1 MVMLRLSFGVIILS
15 GIILQQTVIML
26 LLMLVGIIC
35 NKTKIISPQSNRE
48 LSKFVLQVVN
58 PIMIFM
64 SYQTD
69 LEAELVKNLLLTFA
83 LSVMSFAL
91 MIPIVYILIPKKEGR
106 ETEIERFSAIYS
118 NCGFMGLPLAN
129 AMFGSEGVFYLTAY
143 ITVFNIIAWT
153 HGIILLTGE
162 RDFKRVIKVFYS
174 PTIIAIS
181 LGLICFFLQ
190 LRLPEL
196 PSRVLKYIS
205 DLNTP
210 LAMIVSGVSM
220 AETKIKDTL
229 KSTGVYKT
237 CTIKLIILPAIIAL
251 VLSLLPISEKVALIV
266 LVASSSPPATM
277 CTLQCLRYGKNHL
290 YSSEIFTMGT
300 IFSVLSLPICVK
312 FTEYLTKILG

>member
-1 MVMLRLSFGVIILS
+1 
-15 GIILQQTVIML
+15 ML
-26 LLMLVGIIC
+26 LLMLIGVIC
-35 NKTKIISPQSNRE
+35 SKAKIISAQSNRE

-58 PIMIFM
+58 PIMIFT

-83 LSVMSFAL
+83 LSVMSFAV
-91 MIPIVYILIPKKEGR
+91 MIPIVYLLIPKKDGR

-143 ITVFNIIAWT
+143 ITVFNIIVWT

-174 PTIIAIS
+174 PTIIAIA
-181 LGLICFFLQ
+181 LGIICFFLQ
-190 LRLPEL
+190 LRIPEL
-196 PSRVLKYIS
+196 PSKVLKYIS

-220 AETKIKDTL
+220 SETKIKKTL
-229 KSTGVYKT
+229 KLFGVYKT
-237 CTIKLIILPAIIAL
+237 CLIKLIILPVIICAI
-251 VLSLLPISEKVALIV
+251 LSFLPINEKVTLII
-266 LVASSSPPATM
+266 LVASASPPATM
-277 CTLQCLRYGKNHL
+277 CTLQCLRYGKNYL
-290 YSSEIFTMGT
+290 YSSEIFTIGT
-300 IFSVLSLPICVK
+300 ILSVLTLPVCVK
-312 FTEYLTKILG
+312 LTELLTKIT

>member
-1 MVMLRLSFGVIILS
+1 MS
-15 GIILQQTVIML
+15 GIILRQTVIML
-26 LLMLVGIIC
+26 MLMLVGIIC
-35 NKTKIISPQSNRE
+35 SKAKIISSQSNRE

-83 LSVMSFAL
+83 LSIVTFAV
-91 MIPIVYILIPKKEGR
+91 MIPAVYLLIPQKDGR

-143 ITVFNIIAWT
+143 ITVFNIIVWT

-162 RDFKRVIKVFYS
+162 RDIKRVIKVFYS
-174 PTIIAIS
+174 PTIIAIA

-190 LRLPEL
+190 LRIPEL
-196 PSRVLKYIS
+196 PSNVLKYIS

-220 AETKIKDTL
+220 ADTKIKETIG
-229 KSTGVYKT
+229 SFGVYKT
-237 CTIKLIILPAIIAL
+237 CISKLIILPAIISL
-251 VLSLLPISEKVALIV
+251 LLSFLPISEKVILIV
-266 LVASSSPPATM
+266 LVASASPPATM

-290 YSSEIFTMGT
+290 YSSEIFTVGT
-300 IFSVLSLPICVK
+300 ILSVLTLPICVR
-312 FTEYLTKILG
+312 FAEYLTKIAV